1 MLLLHCWYI
10 LTCRF
15 NTKTAGL
22 MPLMA
27 RMSGGPY
34 EKKMD
39 TLKRVKESCYKHISS
54 LALVICNSVER
65 VGTGTFLFYD
75 HFQMVALK

>member
-1 MLLLHCWYI
+1 
-10 LTCRF
+10 
-15 NTKTAGL
+15 
-22 MPLMA
+22 MPSVA
-27 RMSGGPY
+27 RMSGGPF
-34 EKKMD
+34 EEKMD
-39 TLKRVKESCYKHISS
+39 TLKKKKKKVKESCYKHISS